1 MAGKPRG
8 PFFVVLAV
16 VVIALVAFA
25 LYKAG
30 WLAPEGQ
37 GKNVAKIDPT
47 QLGQHAADQ
56 TGKAEQ
62 PGKKVELPD
71 TTAPAT
77 TVKEYT
83 FRASERLPEIKGTS
97 AYKPMENNT
106 VHFALNVWAGWAPI
120 ILANDGFKAGK
131 VWKTADG
138 KEFRVALDLID
149 DPAAMIAAYA
159 SGQVHIGWGTLD
171 MVPLFID
178 GMVDRTGKP
187 KDSRIMP
194 RIFQQIDW
202 SNGGDGIVVREDIK
216 TVSDLR
222 DQKIV
227 LAQNSPSQYFVL
239 NMLVAGGVQP
249 SEVNMTYTNTAFE
262 AAAAFAADKTLSGAV
277 SWSPDIYNLAKAKG
291 NHMLVTTQTAN
302 KLIADIWFARA
313 DFAHDNPDIIEGLV
327 RGIFDA
333 MEELKQSDKKDA
345 CAKLMAAGYN
355 IPAEDALKMFDD
367 AHNTNWAENFQFF
380 LNQNNPTNFERIWRQ
395 SYYLY
400 RQIGTIQ
407 NPAARFDQVMD
418 FSVIQKL
425 GNEEKYKS
433 QRDEY
438 QIQLAPK
445 TVGEIR
451 AESPEILTNTVVI
464 HFDTNDYDLHKHR
477 IRKVDGKE
485 VDEGLYDP
493 NVDNVLDGVAK
504 LVGQFGAGRV
514 IIEGHTDS
522 SLRGEVPI
530 EGVKELSMNR
540 ANAVKEALVQKFNI
554 DPNRLVADGLG
565 WDRPADPKNPLD
577 QAKNRRVEIKVY
589 PAEKQ

>member
-16 VVIALVAFA
+16 VVVALVVFA
-25 LYKAG
+25 LYRAG

-47 QLGQHAADQ
+47 QLGQHVPDK
-56 TGKAEQ
+56 TGKPEQ
-62 PGKKVELPD
+62 SGKKVELPD

-249 SEVNMTYTNTAFE
+249 SVVNMTYTNTAFE

-277 SWSPDIYNLAKAKG
+277 SWSPDIYNLAKAQG

-313 DFAHDNPDIIEGLV
+313 DFAHDNPDIIETLV

-333 MEELKQSDKKDA
+333 MEELKLPDKKDA
-345 CAKLMAAGYN
+345 CSKLMAAGYN

-425 GNEEKYKS
+425 GNEDKYKS

-464 HFDTNDYDLHKHR
+464 HFDTNDYNLHRHR
-477 IRKVDGKE
+477 IREVDGKE

-522 SLRGEVPI
+522 SMRGQVPL
-530 EGVKELSMNR
+530 EAVKELSMNR
-540 ANAVKEALVQKFNI
+540 ANSVKEALVQKFNI